1 MTACPRPPVVFDL
14 TKRGLEAHLQEAVL
28 DTLIE
33 EQMDQFHARLRE
45 ALGTAVKAITLGHI
59 EHVRDVLVLRDELC
73 IRVDVTMDGASA

>member
-1 MTACPRPPVVFDL
+1 MVFDL